1 MNGASDIINKVGENV
16 VASVNSVLPKGS
28 VKKHVISLMIFA
40 VLMIFIL
47 AWIYNTTTLNK
58 ANCDRIELVT
68 EMDRDL
74 TSNIDNNFNAL
85 RDYYVKTAYN
95 ACASGQFKND
105 FMNICAL
112 ENAIKQG
119 ARCLDFQIYS
129 LDDEPVVAAS
139 SVNDF
144 NIKET
149 YNSVKFSDALTLI
162 NDIAFSSECPTS
174 FDPIILHLRIKS
186 KNRKMY
192 EKLTDLIVKT
202 LSNKL
207 LSPAYN
213 YIRNHNSLGDTILKD
228 LFQKVVIIVDE
239 SNKFF
244 ETTSLVEIINQTS
257 HSSTMFLTKYTDV
270 QYAPDV
276 ETLIT
281 ENRDIM
287 RMVIP
292 ELSASSTNNDALIAL
307 DYGCQFV
314 AMSFQ
319 NLDNNMKNYNDYFR
333 AGGYSFLLK
342 KKNLLSVEQ
351 SATSQSQSSYV
362 YTPKTVTKDFYSF
375 II

>member
-1 MNGASDIINKVGENV
+1 
-16 VASVNSVLPKGS
+16 
-28 VKKHVISLMIFA
+28 MIFA

-68 EMDRDL
+68 EMDGKL
-74 TSNIDNNFNAL
+74 TSNIDKNHNAL

-129 LDDEPVVAAS
+129 LDDEPVVAAA

-149 YNSVKFSDALTLI
+149 YNSVKFSEALTLI
-162 NDIAFSSECPTS
+162 NDIAFSTECPNTY
-174 FDPIILHLRIKS
+174 DPIILHLRIRS

-192 EKLTDLIVKT
+192 EKLANLIVKI
-202 LSNKL
+202 LSKKL

-213 YIRNHNSLGDTILKD
+213 YKRNENNLGNTILSELK
-228 LFQKVVIIVDE
+228 QKVVIIVDE

-276 ETLIT
+276 ESLII
-281 ENRDIM
+281 ENRNNM

-333 AGGYSFLLK
+333 TGGYSFLLK
-342 KKNLLSVEQ
+342 EKNLLSVEQ